1 MAIEQIDEEK
11 LKERI
16 IHINRVAKVVKG
28 GRRFSFAAL
37 VVVGD
42 EGGHVGV
49 GLGKANEVPEAIR
62 KGNDQA
68 RKNMFKVPLD
78 GVTIPHDAFGH
89 VGAGRVLLKP
99 ASPGTGVIAGGAV
112 RAVVESAGIH
122 DVLSKSLGSS
132 NKHNIVHATI
142 NALQCLRSPEQY
154 AGKRHLDMSAL
165 GYHSKS
171 AGATGVSKRAS
182 MAPPPPDAK
191 AGEK

>member
-1 MAIEQIDEEK
+1 MAIEQIDEDK

-42 EGGHVGV
+42 ESGHVGV

-68 RKNMFKVPLD
+68 RKNLFKVALD
-78 GVTIPHDAFGH
+78 GVTIPHEARGH
-89 VGAGRVLLKP
+89 FGAGKVFLRP
-99 ASPGTGVIAGGAV
+99 ASQGTGVIAGGAV

-122 DVLSKSLGSS
+122 DILTKCIGSA
-132 NKHNIVHATI
+132 NPHNVVHATI
-142 NALQCLRSPEQY
+142 HALRQLRSLDQV
-154 AGKRHLDMSAL
+154 ATKRRKQTADLIADGGKKKTKKAATPAEASA
-165 GYHSKS
+165 S
-171 AGATGVSKRAS
+171 
-182 MAPPPPDAK
+182 
-191 AGEK
+191 

>member
-1 MAIEQIDEEK
+1 MAFDPIDDEK

-42 EGGHVGV
+42 ESGHVGV

-68 RKNMFKVPLD
+68 RKNLFKVPLD
-78 GVTIPHDAFGH
+78 GGTIPHESFGH
-89 VGAGRVLLKP
+89 FGAGKVYLRP
-99 ASPGTGVIAGGAV
+99 ASNGTGVIAGGAV

-122 DVLSKSLGSS
+122 NILTKCIGSS
-132 NKHNIVHATI
+132 NPHNVVRATVKALRQLKSAEDVARKRGKQVDDIVH
-142 NALQCLRSPEQY
+142 
-154 AGKRHLDMSAL
+154 
-165 GYHSKS
+165 
-171 AGATGVSKRAS
+171 RA
-182 MAPPPPDAK
+182 APK
-191 AGEK
+191 AEKAAQA